1 MREQL
6 EVAKTK
12 YKSFFPVFL
21 FGRVKGRLPPAAQS
35 SSLRGRF
42 KAISIWLLSV
52 CMQENSTEAFS
63 CALWLIT
70 TPPTRRFF
78 ARSNVDIGVFDSD
91 RGLKNF
97 SKQKC
102 VFCQELG
109 CFLVLVCLLGS
120 LICLGIDPDPELV
133 SQLFHSH
140 CRVSKLI
147 PDLVWDGSC
156 KHWSKSGS

>member
-42 KAISIWLLSV
+42 KAISIWLLCV
-52 CMQENSTEAFS
+52 CMQENSSEAFS

-70 TPPTRRFF
+70 APPTQSFCQEQRRCIRVF
-78 ARSNVDIGVFDSD
+78 ASD

-102 VFCQELG
+102 VYCQELR
-109 CFLVLVCLLGS
+109 CFLVLVCLLGC
-120 LICLGIDPDPELV
+120 LICLGIDPDPESV

-140 CRVSKLI
+140 CRISKLV
-147 PDLVWDGSC
+147 PDPLWC

>member
-21 FGRVKGRLPPAAQS
+21 FGRVKGRLPPVAQS

-52 CMQENSTEAFS
+52 RIQENSSEAFS

-70 TPPTRRFF
+70 APPTQRVF
-78 ARSNVDIGVFDSD
+78 ARSNVDVY
-91 RGLKNF
+91 
-97 SKQKC
+97 
-102 VFCQELG
+102 EY
-109 CFLVLVCLLGS
+109 S
-120 LICLGIDPDPELV
+120 LQIEV
-133 SQLFHSH
+133 
-140 CRVSKLI
+140 
-147 PDLVWDGSC
+147 
-156 KHWSKSGS
+156 